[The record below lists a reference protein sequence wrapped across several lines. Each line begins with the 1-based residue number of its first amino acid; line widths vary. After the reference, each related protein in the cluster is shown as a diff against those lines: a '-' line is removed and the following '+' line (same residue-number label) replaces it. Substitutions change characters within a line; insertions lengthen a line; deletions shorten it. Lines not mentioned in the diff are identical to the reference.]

1 MPYPESHQDLFE
13 KTYPFYLSTV
23 DAAGHPRITP
33 VWCALDGN
41 DLLLVIERGSPAES
55 NIRQN
60 HRVSILAFD
69 RGNPLH
75 NMEIRGE
82 IVEIEK
88 DEDSLPQQMRE
99 IDNTV
104 CVRMAPTRIRVEG

>member
-23 DAAGHPRITP
+23 DTAGHPRIAP
-33 VWCALDGN
+33 IWCALDGN
-41 DLLLVIERGSPAES
+41 DLLLIIERGSASES
-55 NIRQN
+55 SVRQN
-60 HRVSILAFD
+60 HRVSILAYD

-82 IVEIEK
+82 IIEIGK
-88 DEDSLPQQMRE
+88 DDDSLPKQMRE
-99 IDNTV
+99 IDNTI